1 MRKLLRYAVIAGFF
15 KGLKTGRLTILVL

>member
-1 MRKLLRYAVIAGFF
+1 MRKLLRYAVIEGFF